1 LVERLQVRVVVQDL
15 QQVQQRGSEDEYR
28 RWLPIMAAARMAES
42 IPEFRGWLAGF
53 AGARL

>member
-1 LVERLQVRVVVQDL
+1 L

-28 RWLPIMAAARMAES
+28 RWLPIMAAARVAES
-42 IPEFRGWLAGF
+42 IPELRGWLAGF